1 MIGKVDYAF
10 LQVKMAV
17 KYRDMPAEIVTI
29 SYVNWRFKVFTPCL
43 C

>member
-17 KYRDMPAEIVTI
+17 KYRDIPAEIVTI
-29 SYVNWRFKVFTPCL
+29 VYVNFLLLSLPYSYS
-43 C
+43 